1 MECRMN
7 KVDLEQAEK
16 FAKLIEDAGV
26 EFTPENALKCIG
38 FARDAMKAGEC
49 SVEAFYRAKQIIL
62 TQVEVTDKW
71 VN

>member
-1 MECRMN
+1 MS
-7 KVDLEQAEK
+7 KVDVEQAER
-16 FAKLIEDAGV
+16 FANLCEEAGV
-26 EFTPENALKCIG
+26 ELTPENALKCIG
-38 FARDAMKAGEC
+38 FARDAMRAGEC

>member
-1 MECRMN
+1 MN
-7 KVDLEQAEK
+7 KLDIEQAEK
-16 FAKLIEDAGV
+16 FAKLIEEAGV

-38 FARDAMKAGEC
+38 FARDAMRAGEC

>member
-1 MECRMN
+1 MN
-7 KVDLEQAEK
+7 KLDLEQAEK
-16 FAKLIEDAGV
+16 FAKLIEEAGV

-38 FARDAMKAGEC
+38 FARDAMRAGEC

>member
-1 MECRMN
+1 MN
-7 KVDLEQAEK
+7 KLDVQRAEA
-16 FAKLIEDAGV
+16 FAKLIEDSGL
-26 EFTPENALKCIG
+26 ELTPENALKCIG
-38 FARDAMKAGEC
+38 FARDAMRAGEC

>member
-1 MECRMN
+1 MN